1 MTDASLEDL
10 RVRALDG
17 DRAALSSLCA
27 ALGARLFPLALR
39 VLGDIRDAED
49 ATQDILVKIVTHLAQ
64 FEGRSQLSTWAHTI
78 AIRHLRGA
86 RASRAETRA
95 LDAETFAALLDQG
108 IAFGA
113 QSPAP
118 TPEDRLLL
126 DEVRLSCTQGML
138 LTLEREERL
147 ALVLVELLGFDA
159 AEGAALCEDSH
170 AAFRQRLSRARAR
183 LGTFLRAHCGVVN
196 DDAACRCA
204 RQLPAKAALGT
215 RRRLDLLVAG
225 DLAPSRDRVALASDE
240 LRHARTVAAAFHHGG
255 SLGAPEALRARIES
269 LLPMLL
275 GGA

>member
-1 MTDASLEDL
+1 MTEPSLEDL

-49 ATQDILVKIVTHLAQ
+49 ATQEIVVKIVTHLAQ
-64 FEGRSQLSTWAHTI
+64 FEGRSQLGTWAHTV
-78 AIRHLRGA
+78 AIRHLRVV
-86 RASRAETRA
+86 RASRAEARA
-95 LDAETFAALLDQG
+95 IDAESFAALLDQG
-108 IAFGA
+108 LAFGA

-126 DEVRLSCTQGML
+126 DEVRLSCTQAML

-159 AEGAALCEDSH
+159 AEGAALCESSH

-183 LGTFLRAHCGVVN
+183 LGAFLQARCGVVN
-196 DDAACRCA
+196 DDAACQCA
-204 RQLPAKAALGT
+204 RQLPAKTALGT

-225 DLAPSRDRVALASDE
+225 DLTPSPDRVALANDE
-240 LRHARTVAAAFHHGG
+240 LRHAYAVAAAFHHRG
-255 SLGAPEALRARIES
+255 SLHAPDTLRARIES
-269 LLPMLL
+269 LLPTLL